1 MPNRP
6 STVGR
11 PNGIERPTLDARVI
25 VGGGLLSGALGL
37 GLALLLRSRAD
48 TGSGVGPTAA
58 ALNDAFSQLYGAA
71 IGLAVGTAI
80 VAFAV
85 QRSRRFVSG
94 LFAGLLGYAIILAP
108 ALIISA
114 PSDVSTGESIS
125 IAAFAAILLAPAV
138 LLGAVV
144 GALVAER
151 RVSRR
156 RIV

>member
-1 MPNRP
+1 MNR
-6 STVGR
+6 R
-11 PNGIERPTLDARVI
+11 LEAKIERE
-25 VGGGLLSGALGL
+25 GGTPAQFGVPP
-37 GLALLLRSRAD
+37 RAD
-48 TGSGVGPTAA
+48 YRG
-58 ALNDAFSQLYGAA
+58 
-71 IGLAVGTAI
+71 AI

-85 QRSRRFVSG
+85 RRSRRFVSG

>member
-1 MPNRP
+1 
-6 STVGR
+6 
-11 PNGIERPTLDARVI
+11 VI

-85 QRSRRFVSG
+85 RRSRRFVSG